1 MYEIRKINN
10 HYYIFKRYLFFF
22 WKVVPDAGFHYLP
35 FVIGHDN
42 IEVVKRILKK
52 HYKYVIQ
59 MLYICSVLSC

>member
-10 HYYIFKRYLFFF
+10 HYYIFKRYLFFW

-52 HYKYVIQ
+52 YYNYDTKRKSRTV
-59 MLYICSVLSC
+59 SK